1 MEAGHQRPLLKVA
14 MVLSLLLPQPPL
26 LQLLLLRHALQP
38 QPPQVLRQP
47 LLLHAQLLQLLLLS
61 HLQPR
66 K

>member
-1 MEAGHQRPLLKVA
+1 